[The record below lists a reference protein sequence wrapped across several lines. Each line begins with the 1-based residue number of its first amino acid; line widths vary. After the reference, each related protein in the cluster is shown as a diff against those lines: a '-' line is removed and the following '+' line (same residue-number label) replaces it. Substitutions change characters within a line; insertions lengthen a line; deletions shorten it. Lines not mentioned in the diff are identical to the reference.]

1 MFLKSKFFSLL
12 LILTVAGVLIFS
24 IDPASAQIPGL
35 TTAPV
40 KDIIVRIINFLL
52 SVAAGLAIL
61 FLIIGG
67 IYYVTAGGNDQ
78 QMTTAKS
85 MLTYA
90 VIGLVFILISYSIVI
105 TVNNFITG

>member
-12 LILTVAGVLIFS
+12 LVLTIAGVMIFS
-24 IDPASAQIPGL
+24 IDSASAQVAGL
-35 TTAPV
+35 TTSSV